1 MNRHLEQK
9 LKKSLDIY
17 LPNDY
22 SKKKDM
28 HFVYLYASIF
38 ILLGLSFFIQP
49 ITLYFHSELY
59 LPVTA
64 MRVDYY
70 SEIALDEYPIWHE
83 DGETKYQ
90 YQQNKDALTITYQKE
105 NPVYLTIQKQE
116 LPLSLETKSSNIGG
130 VSVYLAYQKD
140 IYQAIWEQDGYT
152 IVVQMN
158 SNRNQFIQEIKHI
171 MEENLS

>member
-1 MNRHLEQK
+1 MNRRLEQK

-70 SEIALDEYPIWHE
+70 SEIALDE
-83 DGETKYQ
+83 
-90 YQQNKDALTITYQKE
+90 

-152 IVVQMN
+152 IVVQMD